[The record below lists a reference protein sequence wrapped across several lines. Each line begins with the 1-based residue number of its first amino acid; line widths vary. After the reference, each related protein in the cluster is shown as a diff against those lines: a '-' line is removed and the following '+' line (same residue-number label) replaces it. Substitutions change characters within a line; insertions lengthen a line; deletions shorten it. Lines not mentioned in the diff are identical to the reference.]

1 MIKTFFKYLFFSL
14 YLEFILHIACFE
26 SINFMQIIL
35 VLMFSIMFSVIQT
48 FIISFIKKDKFKKV
62 FFILISIIMIIMF
75 GSELVYF
82 KIYESFFNLSGIAF
96 IGALKDG
103 YDKIL
108 LTIFQNII
116 YIVLFIIPIVLFF
129 KKSSF
134 SFSKFN
140 RKESYTLLFLFV
152 ISFSYSSF
160 IDVPLSLIFILD
172 FNSLYL
178 WLD

>member
-1 MIKTFFKYLFFSL
+1 MIKIFFKYLFFSL

-82 KIYESFFNLSGIAF
+82 KI
-96 IGALKDG
+96 
-103 YDKIL
+103 
-108 LTIFQNII
+108 
-116 YIVLFIIPIVLFF
+116 F
-129 KKSSF
+129 KSWCY
-134 SFSKFN
+134 
-140 RKESYTLLFLFV
+140 R
-152 ISFSYSSF
+152 I
-160 IDVPLSLIFILD
+160 
-172 FNSLYL
+172 
-178 WLD
+178 

>member
-1 MIKTFFKYLFFSL
+1 MIFLLL
-14 YLEFILHIACFE
+14 YY
-26 SINFMQIIL
+26 
-35 VLMFSIMFSVIQT
+35 

-62 FFILISIIMIIMF
+62 FFILTSIIMIIMF

-116 YIVLFIIPIVLFF
+116 YIILFVVPIVLFF
-129 KKSSF
+129 KKLGILWI
-134 SFSKFN
+134 
-140 RKESYTLLFLFV
+140 Y
-152 ISFSYSSF
+152 IST
-160 IDVPLSLIFILD
+160 IE
-172 FNSLYL
+172 
-178 WLD
+178 